1 MKLSKIF
8 SKERGEIEKEIS
20 KATSLNRVTEVVQDR
35 LGDLEKIY
43 IGGKL
48 TVAQVR
54 LASSFLETL
63 RQSIAV
69 TTTSERV
76 LDPKPQSVVDRVI
89 YSPNSLILKVLQA
102 LICLGILSSLVPLTQ
117 TAPGAWMTILLTSL
131 LVGIEV
137 VIQRDKDKPDS
148 TPLVDEAP
156 QTTAVPV
163 DSKVLLDNIAE
174 ALDTIDLAV
183 ASAGEG
189 KKPLDASGIEE
200 LPELLN
206 FLQRLMGASV
216 LEKPQMMI
224 QLSKLL
230 PQILLEQG
238 IRSQIYQPNA
248 GQSDREYFDFEPS
261 IDRSAKEYLTITP
274 ALLKGDRLIR
284 KGRVIEPAHEAKE

>member
-1 MKLSKIF
+1 MKLSTIF

-20 KATSLNRVTEVVQDR
+20 KATSLSRVTELVQDR
-35 LGDLEKIY
+35 IDDLEKIY

-69 TTTSERV
+69 TTTSEKV
-76 LDPKPQSVVDRVI
+76 LDPKPQKIVDRVI

-102 LICLGILSSLVPLTQ
+102 LICVGILSSLVPLTQ
-117 TAPGAWMTILLTSL
+117 TAPGAWMTILLTFL

-156 QTTAVPV
+156 PTAVPV

-189 KKPLDASGIEE
+189 KTIDSSGIEE

-216 LEKPQMMI
+216 LEKPQMML

-238 IRSQIYQPNA
+238 IRSQIYQPDVE
-248 GQSDREYFDFEPS
+248 QSDREYFDFEPS

-284 KGRVIEPAHEAKE
+284 RGRVIEPAHEAKE